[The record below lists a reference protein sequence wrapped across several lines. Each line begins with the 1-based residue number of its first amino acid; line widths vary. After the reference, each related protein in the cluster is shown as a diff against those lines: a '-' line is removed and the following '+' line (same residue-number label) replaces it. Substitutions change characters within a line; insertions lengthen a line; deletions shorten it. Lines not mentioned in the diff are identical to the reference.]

1 MLAEWIFWLGIGLVF
16 YTYVGY
22 GILVWIL
29 LRFRK
34 NKPLNDIR
42 SANNQFPE
50 VSLLIAAYNEA
61 GIIAEKVKNCQAL
74 DYPADRLQVVF
85 VTDGSVDGT
94 PELLRQYD
102 HIRVLHEDGRKGKMA
117 AVERAMAYIQ
127 TPITVFTDANT
138 FLNTQAIREL
148 VQYFENP
155 RIGAVAGEKRIM
167 QQTDEA
173 ASAAGE
179 GLYWHYESFLKKQD
193 ARLYSV
199 VGAAGEL
206 YAIRTALF
214 ESLPSDTILD
224 DFMQTLL
231 IAAKGYRVAY
241 APEAFAE
248 EYASA
253 DLKEELKRK
262 IRICAGGFQSMAR
275 LLPLLNPFRYGWL
288 SFQYV
293 SHRVL
298 RWTLAPLFLP
308 FIFVANA
315 WLFFCGSGWVY
326 AVLFALQCLFYI
338 QAALAYQWRN
348 SPVSIKGFFVPLYF
362 CIMNYSVYAGFLRYI
377 SGRQSVKWEKARRA
391 EGV

>member
-1 MLAEWIFWLGIGLVF
+1 MLAKWIFWLGIGLVS

-22 GILVWIL
+22 GLLVWL
-29 LRFRK
+29 LLKFRK
-34 NKPLNDIR
+34 STKAFAAVLDDRLP
-42 SANNQFPE
+42 F

-61 GIIAEKVKNCQAL
+61 PIISEKVENCLAL
-74 DYPADRLQVVF
+74 DYPPDKLQLVF
-85 VTDGSVDGT
+85 VTDGSDDGT
-94 PELLRQYD
+94 PELLQQYD
-102 HIRVLHEDGRKGKMA
+102 RITVLHEAGRKGKMA
-117 AVERAMAYIQ
+117 AVKRAMAAIQ

-138 FLNTQAIREL
+138 FLNPLAIREL
-148 VQYFENP
+148 VKYFENP
-155 RIGAVAGEKRIM
+155 SIGAVAGEKRIM
-167 QQTDEA
+167 QKAGEA

-193 ARLYSV
+193 AHLYSV

-206 YAIRTALF
+206 YAIRSDLF
-214 ESLPSDTILD
+214 QALPSDTILD

-231 IAAKGYRVAY
+231 IAANGYRVAY
-241 APEAFAE
+241 APEAYAE

-275 LLPLLNPFRYGWL
+275 LLPLLNPFRYAWL

-308 FIFVANA
+308 FIFMANA
-315 WLFFCGSGWVY
+315 WLAFCESGY
-326 AVLFALQCLFYI
+326 LYPLLFVLQCLFYL
-338 QAALAYQWRN
+338 QAALAYRWRDKPA
-348 SPVSIKGFFVPLYF
+348 PVPGFFVPLYF

-377 SGRQSVKWEKARRA
+377 AGRQSVQWEKARRA
-391 EGV
+391 GKS